1 DLIDIETSGIDAGF
15 DKIIDV
21 GFLQFEGTKL
31 IRTYESL
38 VRFDGELPH
47 MIQKLT
53 GITPAMLK
61 RAPQWRDVEPEVM
74 DLYGH
79 DLVAHNADF
88 EKSFLG
94 EHFDHIAN
102 KDDARERWQD
112 SLYYLAILF
121 PERSTF
127 KLESFITEWK
137 LADKEE
143 HRGLS
148 DSRDLLKVLLL
159 ATLHAR
165 KEPERFS
172 ALMGHARRLN
182 FDQEWFY
189 RFFQLDIID
198 LKDIALA
205 IDFDLEGAYQ
215 NAFLATA
222 IPTSNEFTP
231 RYNFS
236 FDSEKIKEIYRAEER
251 MQEIFPGYRYRPAQE
266 ELSLKV
272 GQCFKNNVHALVQA
286 PTGTGKTVGY
296 LLPATLFSLAEKK
309 QVLVSTGTKTL
320 QHQCMSKDVPQL
332 RKILGLDE
340 ERLKIKRLVGSN
352 NHL

>member
-1 DLIDIETSGIDAGF
+1 DTAGNGFVYWRGYFQKAGLFKRSRTSS
-15 DKIIDV
+15 
-21 GFLQFEGTKL
+21 
-31 IRTYESL
+31 RTG
-38 VRFDGELPH
+38 VRP
-47 MIQKLT
+47 
-53 GITPAMLK
+53 LK
-61 RAPQWRDVEPEVM
+61 
-74 DLYGH
+74 
-79 DLVAHNADF
+79 
-88 EKSFLG
+88 
-94 EHFDHIAN
+94 HIA
-102 KDDARERWQD
+102 
-112 SLYYLAILF
+112 
-121 PERSTF
+121 
-127 KLESFITEWK
+127 
-137 LADKEE
+137 
-143 HRGLS
+143 
-148 DSRDLLKVLLL
+148 DSRAQLIWYDCCYRRLHCLGCRRRVVAISSVIQDDTVLI
-159 ATLHAR
+159 
-165 KEPERFS
+165 KYRFS